1 MMALLQITSEY
12 VSERIL
18 QLNQHWAQLWK
29 KEYGGLYFDS
39 RQKKLTLNC
48 LHFHNFEKQQSNSY
62 NQNINKLHG
71 HNPPR
76 VITHTHLL
84 N

>member
-1 MMALLQITSEY
+1 ME
-12 VSERIL
+12 VCIL
-18 QLNQHWAQLWK
+18 TRGK
-29 KEYGGLYFDS
+29 
-39 RQKKLTLNC
+39 KKLTLNC

-76 VITHTHLL
+76 VITHTLFSININQIGAHITSEPVPER
-84 N
+84 